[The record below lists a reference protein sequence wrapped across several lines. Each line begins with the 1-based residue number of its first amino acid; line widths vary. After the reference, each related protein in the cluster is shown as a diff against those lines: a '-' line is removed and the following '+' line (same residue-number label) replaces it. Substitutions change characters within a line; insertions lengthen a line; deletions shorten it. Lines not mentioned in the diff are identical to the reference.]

1 MYKKLV
7 PALAILLAVGLSPLT
22 PAALASDTKTKIER
36 VEIRDNTGL
45 IHVITT
51 SPINNSPSCDT
62 VANRMTF
69 ATNRSS
75 AKLFLATLLT
85 AVSSDKAVRLVGTN
99 TCTDRFNIESIE
111 WLSIYR

>member
-1 MYKKLV
+1 MFNKLV
-7 PALAILLAVGLSPLT
+7 PVLAILFVVGFSLLSENVQ
-22 PAALASDTKTKIER
+22 ASDTKTKIER

-45 IHVITT
+45 IHVIT
-51 SPINNSPSCDT
+51 SDPIKNSPSCDT

-69 ATNRSS
+69 ATDRTS

-99 TCTDRFNIESIE
+99 TCPDRFNIESIE